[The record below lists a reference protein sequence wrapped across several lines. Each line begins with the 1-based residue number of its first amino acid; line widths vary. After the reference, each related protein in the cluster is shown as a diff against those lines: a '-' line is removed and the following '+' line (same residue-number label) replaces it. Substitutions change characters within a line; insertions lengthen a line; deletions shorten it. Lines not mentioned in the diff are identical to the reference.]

1 MSDAKP
7 RCCPVC
13 GGTQR
18 PGRTTFT
25 VDFGSVFF
33 AVRDVP
39 ALVCDQC
46 GAEWLEP
53 DTVRELNRLA
63 NEAKRKRSQVEI
75 MSAAHLALQA

>member
-1 MSDAKP
+1 MSDRTE

-18 PGRTTFT
+18 PGRTTFA
-25 VDFGSVFF
+25 VDFGTVFF

-53 DTVRELNRLA
+53 ATVRELNRLA
-63 NEAKRKRSQVEI
+63 NEARGKRSQIEI
-75 MSAAHLALQA
+75 MSADHLALPA

>member
-1 MSDAKP
+1 MGNVG
-7 RCCPVC
+7 RCPVC
-13 GGTQR
+13 RYGIRQ

-25 VDFGSVFF
+25 VDFGTVFF

-63 NEAKRKRSQVEI
+63 NEAKGKQSQVEI